1 MYIQVPNITSQ
12 LSQRGAQQM
21 HVCGIQVN
29 YRSCPQHLNKTE
41 VRVIYMQ
48 MYQCSAES
56 ESVPGRRK
64 ANRTSIA
71 SQSEDI

>member
-1 MYIQVPNITSQ
+1 
-12 LSQRGAQQM
+12 M